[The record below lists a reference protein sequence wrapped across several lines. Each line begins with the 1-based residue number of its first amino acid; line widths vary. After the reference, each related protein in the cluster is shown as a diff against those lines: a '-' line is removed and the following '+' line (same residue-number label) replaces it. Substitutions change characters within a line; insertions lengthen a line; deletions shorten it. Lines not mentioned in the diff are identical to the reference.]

1 MDTSDHSLSTLFKQ
15 LGLTAGKTGI
25 EAFIR
30 DHHLPEGLG
39 LAQAPFW
46 NESQA
51 AFIRE
56 ALDDDSD
63 WAEMVDELALLLSK

>member
-15 LGLTAGKTGI
+15 LGLPAGAADI

-30 DHHLPEGLG
+30 DHRLTDGLG

-46 NESQA
+46 NPAQA
-51 AFIRE
+51 AFLDE
-56 ALDDDSD
+56 ALEDDSD

>member
-1 MDTSDHSLSTLFKQ
+1 MDTSNHSLSALFEQ
-15 LGLTAGKTGI
+15 LGLPAGKADI

-30 DHHLPEGLG
+30 DHQLLEGQG

-46 NESQA
+46 SESQA
-51 AFIRE
+51 AFIGE

-63 WAEMVDELALLLSK
+63 WAERVDELALLLSK

>member
-15 LGLTAGKTGI
+15 LGLPTDKAGI
-25 EAFIR
+25 EAFVR
-30 DHHLPEGLG
+30 DHQLPAGLA

-46 NESQA
+46 NTAQA

-56 ALDDDSD
+56 ALNNDSD
-63 WAEMVDELALLLSK
+63 WAERVDELALLLSR

>member
-15 LGLTAGKTGI
+15 LGLPAGKADI

-30 DHHLPEGLG
+30 DHHLRVGQG

-51 AFIRE
+51 AFIGE